1 MGKKSKKQSALA
13 VAPVSSAVQPEKS
26 EVEPNPEPEQQY
38 VDKSLEVFLWLMAYS
53 VLMFTLPFL
62 GFYGVRS
69 WLEESFPELSTFQV
83 NCYSVLTAV
92 LVVNTI
98 VAMYVLKAVRE
109 KDPPALAIED
119 DDNKKEQ

>member
-13 VAPVSSAVQPEKS
+13 VAPESSAVQPEKS
-26 EVEPNPEPEQQY
+26 EVEPKPEAEQQY

>member
-1 MGKKSKKQSALA
+1 MAKKKSALA
-13 VAPVSSAVQPEKS
+13 VAPISSAVRPEKS
-26 EVEPNPEPEQQY
+26 EVEPEPEPEPEQQY